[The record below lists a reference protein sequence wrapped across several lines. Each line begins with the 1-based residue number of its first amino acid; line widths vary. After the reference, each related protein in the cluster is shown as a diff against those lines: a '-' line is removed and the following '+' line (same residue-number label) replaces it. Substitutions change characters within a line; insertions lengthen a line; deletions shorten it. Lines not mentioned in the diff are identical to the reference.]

1 MATYFTRKG
10 DDGFSGL
17 LREGRTLKSD
27 LVFETLGTI
36 DEASAA
42 LGVARSVSRSVEAAQ
57 VVQIQRDLYGMMG
70 EVASSPDHSS
80 KFRVIDA
87 VRVEWLELRTTQAA
101 NQVEVPREFI
111 VPGDSPAGA
120 AFDLARAVVRR
131 AERRLVELFQRGD
144 IQNPEILRYINRLSS
159 LCFVF
164 ELLENKAAGVY
175 KITLAAGQ
183 PE

>member
-1 MATYFTRKG
+1 MATYFTRRG

-27 LVFETLGTI
+27 LVFETLGSI

-42 LGVARSVSRSVEAAQ
+42 LGMARSISRTAEAAQ
-57 VVQIQRDLYGMMG
+57 VIQIQRDLYGMMG

-80 KFRVIDA
+80 QFRVIDSA
-87 VRVEWLELRTTQAA
+87 RVEWLELQTTQTA
-101 NQVEVPREFI
+101 NLVEVPREFI

-120 AFDLARAVVRR
+120 AFDFARTVVRR

-144 IQNPEILRYINRLSS
+144 IVNPDILRYINRLSS

-164 ELLENKAAGVY
+164 ELLENKAAGVN
-175 KITLAAGQ
+175 KTTLALG
-183 PE
+183 